1 MSSHR
6 SQPRPIDSGTHQARE
21 VRRVTL
27 WGLVANLALSALKFV
42 FGVLGSSQA
51 LVADAVHSLSDSA
64 TDVAVLVGAKFWTA
78 PADAEH
84 PHGHGRIET
93 IITGLIGAVLAGV
106 GIGLGY
112 RAVVT
117 LHHRDFTTPSWIA
130 FATACISI
138 VAKEALYRWT
148 VYVGRRVRS
157 SAVIANAWHHRSDAL
172 SSVPVAVAVLG
183 TRIQPDWVYLDHIA
197 TVIVAVLILH
207 AAWMITWPALRQLV
221 DAGAT
226 GKERQAILDLAL
238 QTEGVRA
245 AHKLRTRH
253 IGPGLQ
259 MDLHVLV
266 DPALTVAQGHAIAGI
281 VKDRLIQFGPEVVDV
296 LVHVEPYGPETVN
309 HDLDDHREA
318 GPGDRN

>member
-1 MSSHR
+1 MNPPLQ
-6 SQPRPIDSGTHQARE
+6 QPQATEPGTFRARE
-21 VRRVTL
+21 VHRVTL

-117 LHHRDFTTPSWIA
+117 LHHRDFTTPGWIA

-148 VYVGRRVRS
+148 VHVGRRVRS

-183 TRIQPDWVYLDHIA
+183 TRIRPDWVFLDHIA

-207 AAWMITWPALRQLV
+207 AAWTITWPALRQLV
-221 DAGAT
+221 DAGASD
-226 GKERQAILDLAL
+226 KERQRILAL
-238 QTEGVRA
+238 ALETEGVRA
-245 AHKLRTRH
+245 VHKLRTRH
-253 IGPGLQ
+253 IGLGLQ
-259 MDLHVLV
+259 TDLHVLV
-266 DPALTVAQGHAIAGI
+266 DPDLTVAQGHAIAGV
-281 VKDRLIQFGPEVVDV
+281 VKERLLRFGPEVVDV
-296 LVHVEPYGPETVN
+296 LVHVEPYGSDSTN
-309 HDLDDHREA
+309 HKVDGHVEA
-318 GPGDRN
+318 KPGDGV